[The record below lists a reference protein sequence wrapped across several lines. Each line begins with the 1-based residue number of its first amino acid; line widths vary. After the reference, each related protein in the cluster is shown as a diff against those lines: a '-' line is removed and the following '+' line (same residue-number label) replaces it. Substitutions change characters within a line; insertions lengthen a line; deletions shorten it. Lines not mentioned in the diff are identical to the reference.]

1 MARMTKEEREAR
13 HQKDL
18 IRVPRIEKLMLEQG
32 KRPVDLAR
40 LLNMSDKSSYLTVVK
55 NNQTTI
61 SDTRLSIIAHW
72 LDTTIAY
79 LNGETDNPRSEN
91 GNRLNAHLNTEE
103 QYIID
108 TYRMCTSYEAH
119 RRLLNVCEQLRSENA
134 LGNVTT
140 A

>member
-1 MARMTKEEREAR
+1 MARMTKEEREANHR
-13 HQKDL
+13 KDL
-18 IRVPRIEKLMLEQG
+18 IRVPRIEQLMLEQG

-61 SDTRLSIIAHW
+61 SDTRLSVIASW
-72 LDTTIAY
+72 LNTTVAY
-79 LNGETDNPRSEN
+79 LNGETNNPQLETLSQQN
-91 GNRLNAHLNTEE
+91 TGLNTEE

-119 RRLLNVCEQLRSENA
+119 RSLLNVCEQLRSENA
-134 LGNVTT
+134 LGNKTT